1 MHQPRVAP
9 AAVSWRA
16 IPTRAPDRRTRVGRR
31 RSWHRR
37 CECAGALLPPPAH
50 SLSPRHPRAVTTP
63 ASHHPAPPTGAHS
76 SGARP
81 SGAGRD
87 EPRPPAPAPTARP
100 GALRYY
106 LKRVGPGL
114 VTGAANDDPGA
125 IGTHAQVGAQFG
137 GAGFWLAPYTIP
149 LTAVVLEM
157 CAQIGSVSGRGLVT
171 ILRFQYPRWVLWGAV
186 SLVTVANVV
195 NLAAD
200 LGVMA
205 DAVRLLVGGPPWL
218 WLLVLAAASGA
229 LQVLVPY
236 ERYAKVLKVLALS
249 LLGYVVAVFLVPQD
263 WGAVL
268 KATFVPSAR
277 WDAAFVMGVVAVIG
291 TRLSPYALLW
301 QGAQVVEEEI
311 GDGKTR
317 LAERVG
323 ATRREV
329 RATQVD
335 VIAGSLVA
343 NLVTWAILVTTAA
356 TLHARGVTTV
366 ESATQA
372 ADALKPAAGP
382 LAYGLFA
389 VGILATGLL
398 AVPVLAGG
406 VAYAVSEALGWP
418 RGLRRGARREPKFYA
433 VLALCIAVAVLLN
446 FVGVNPI
453 RALVMSQVLNG
464 LVAIPLV
471 FLVLRIANDR
481 AVMGDKT
488 NGRLANALGW
498 GTFAVIAAVGLAAV
512 WGLAR

>member
-1 MHQPRVAP
+1 M
-9 AAVSWRA
+9 
-16 IPTRAPDRRTRVGRR
+16 
-31 RSWHRR
+31 
-37 CECAGALLPPPAH
+37 
-50 SLSPRHPRAVTTP
+50 TTP
-63 ASHHPAPPTGAHS
+63 ASRSPAATNGTHPD
-76 SGARP
+76 GARP
-81 SGAGRD
+81 DGA
-87 EPRPPAPAPTARP
+87 RPPVADRTARP
-100 GALRYY
+100 GGVRYY

-137 GAGFWLAPYTIP
+137 PAGFWLAPYTIP

-186 SLVTVANVV
+186 SLIAVANVV

-205 DAVRLLVGGPPWL
+205 DAVRLLAGGPSSL
-218 WLLVLAAASGA
+218 WLLGLAAVSGA
-229 LQVLVPY
+229 LQVFVPY
-236 ERYAKVLKVLALS
+236 EQYAKVLKVLALS

-268 KATFVPSAR
+268 RATFVPSAR
-277 WDAAFVMGVVAVIG
+277 WDAAFVMGVVAVLG
-291 TRLSPYALLW
+291 TRLSPYALVW

-311 GDGKTR
+311 GEGKAR
-317 LAERVG
+317 LADRVG
-323 ATRREV
+323 ATREEV
-329 RATQVD
+329 RGTQVD
-335 VIAGSLVA
+335 VIAGSVVA
-343 NLVTWAILVTTAA
+343 NLVTWAIMVTTAA

-382 LAYGLFA
+382 LAYWIFA

-418 RGLRRGARREPKFYA
+418 RGLRRGAGRQPKFYA
-433 VLALCIAVAVLLN
+433 VLVLCIAVAVLLN

-453 RALVMSQVLNG
+453 RALVLSQVLNG

-488 NGRLANALGW
+488 NGRLANVLGW
-498 GTFAVIAAVGLAAV
+498 GTFAVIAAVGAAAV
-512 WGLAR
+512 WGLAQ

>member
-1 MHQPRVAP
+1 
-9 AAVSWRA
+9 
-16 IPTRAPDRRTRVGRR
+16 
-31 RSWHRR
+31 
-37 CECAGALLPPPAH
+37 
-50 SLSPRHPRAVTTP
+50 VTTP
-63 ASHHPAPPTGAHS
+63 AF
-76 SGARP
+76 
-81 SGAGRD
+81 
-87 EPRPPAPAPTARP
+87 RPPVPSDGSASAAAPSSPSA
-100 GALRYY
+100 GLRYY
-106 LKRVGPGL
+106 LKRLGPGL

-137 GAGFWLAPYTIP
+137 PGAFWLAPYTVP

-171 ILRFQYPRWVLWGAV
+171 ILRFHYPRWVLWGSVALV
-186 SLVTVANVV
+186 SVANLV

-205 DAVRLLVGGPPWL
+205 DAVRLLAGGPSRL
-218 WLLVLAAASGA
+218 WLVVLAAASGA
-229 LQVLVPY
+229 LQVFVPY
-236 ERYAKVLKVLALS
+236 EKYAKVLKVLALS

-277 WDAAFVMGVVAVIG
+277 WDAAFVMSVVAVLG
-291 TRLSPYALLW
+291 TRLSPYALVW

-311 GDGKTR
+311 GEGKTE
-317 LAERVG
+317 LADRVG

-329 RATQVD
+329 RGTQAD
-335 VIAGSLVA
+335 VIAGSVVA
-343 NLVTWAILVTTAA
+343 NVVTWAIMATTAA
-356 TLHARGVTTV
+356 TLHARGVTSV

-382 LAYGLFA
+382 LAYWIFA
-389 VGILATGLL
+389 LGILATGLL

-418 RGLRRGARREPKFYA
+418 RGLRRGAARQPKFYG
-433 VLALCIAVAVLLN
+433 VLVLCIVIAVLLN
-446 FVGVNPI
+446 LVGVNPI
-453 RALVMSQVLNG
+453 RALVLSQVVNG

-481 AVMGDKT
+481 AIMGDKT

-498 GTFAVIAAVGLAAV
+498 GTFVILAAVGAAAV